1 MSFRSESKCKLI
13 MATAYPE
20 STDLF
25 ECKVCMEDMVG
36 RQPRTLHCNHTFC
49 HKCLEKISRSIID
62 WKLQGKQYVEVI
74 QKKITCPTCRRITT
88 VPPPGNMRIYLAL
101 NHDLTNIKEHLN
113 HLKKYDDL
121 KTMEMLKPL
130 CDMLSRHKSR
140 PTATKICTEC
150 VKKLCDN
157 CAEHHTNLKITKDH
171 IVVPLKLTDTQENAT
186 KACLIHKQPAE
197 YICTDCYETLCF
209 ECTFDEKH
217 SSHLDMITKFIEGIQ
232 ILRDKTN
239 KLQEKCEV
247 FHKHATQYV
256 GNMENEIGKLDIAH
270 AELTD
275 TRKIIVSKLE
285 SVDVMLEQ
293 VSNQK
298 KGIQYG
304 IYNITTSK
312 QKLLSV
318 SKDLEALSAH
328 ADAEYVGEF
337 KKLQDVACHTLKRYE
352 KKGNREYSSS
362 KYKQGTLD
370 LTATVAELIDISVDV
385 PPYTLN
391 RETKASQIYNIE
403 QPDISSI

>member
-1 MSFRSESKCKLI
+1 MIFRSESRCKQT

-49 HKCLEKISRSIID
+49 HECLEKITRNIID
-62 WKLQGKQYVEVI
+62 WQLQGRQSVQII
-74 QKKITCPTCRRITT
+74 QKNITCPTCRQITT
-88 VPPPGNMRIYLAL
+88 VPHPGNMSYLAL

-130 CDMLSRHKSR
+130 CEMLSRHKSR
-140 PTATKICTEC
+140 APATKICIEC
-150 VKKLCDN
+150 VRKLCDD
-157 CAEHHTNLKITKDH
+157 CVEHHTNLKITKDH
-171 IVVPLKLTDTQENAT
+171 KVVPLELTDSQENTT

-197 YICTDCYETLCF
+197 YICTDCCETLCF

-217 SSHLDMITKFIEGIQ
+217 SSHLDMITKFIDRIQ
-232 ILRDKTN
+232 ILKDKTN

-247 FHKHATQYV
+247 FHKHAIQYV
-256 GNMENEIGKLDIAH
+256 GNMEDEIGKLDIVH

-275 TRKIIVSKLE
+275 ARKIIVSKLE
-285 SVDVMLEQ
+285 SVDAMLEH

-298 KGIQYG
+298 KGIQSG
-304 IYNITTSK
+304 INNITTSK

-318 SKDLEALSAH
+318 SKDLEAH
-328 ADAEYVGEF
+328 ADDDYVEEF
-337 KKLQDVACHTLKRYE
+337 KKLQVKACHTLLSYE
-352 KKGNREYSSS
+352 KEGKREYNSS
-362 KYKQGTLD
+362 KYQKGKLD
-370 LTATVAELIDISVDV
+370 LTGTVAELTDISVDM
-385 PPYTLN
+385 PPD
-391 RETKASQIYNIE
+391 KV
-403 QPDISSI
+403 